1 MTSLDKID
9 YLMQKA
15 LDKCTSDKL
24 RSVVNTLREMLPETL
39 AAIQSVAVSPESSP
53 SQKLKAGEMI
63 LGIHARVIAAD
74 NEYQRT
80 EAIKAKSRAVSE
92 AARAERLR
100 VKLDAKKVLLEEART
115 RRKYSRVLEKAEEAA
130 KQMEKETQ

>member
-1 MTSLDKID
+1 MTSLEKID

-15 LDKCTSDKL
+15 LEKCTSDKL
-24 RSVVNTLREMLPETL
+24 RSVVDALQEMLPETL

-80 EAIKAKSRAVSE
+80 AALAAKARAIADQARAAKM
-92 AARAERLR
+92 AARAEHKKQDNEVAR
-100 VKLDAKKVLLEEART
+100 VRRRQARKLAAAIAAV
-115 RRKYSRVLEKAEEAA
+115 EKHTKGAA
-130 KQMEKETQ
+130 